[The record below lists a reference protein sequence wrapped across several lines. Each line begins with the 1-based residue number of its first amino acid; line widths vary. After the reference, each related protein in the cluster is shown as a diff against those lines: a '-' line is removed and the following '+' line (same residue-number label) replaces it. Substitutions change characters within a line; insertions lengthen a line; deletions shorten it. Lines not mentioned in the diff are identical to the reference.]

1 MNRLIVSL
9 IGAALLIGVGAY
21 IYTNIDSAGPQ
32 TGERPDV
39 VNESMQTYTSPNTGL
54 TLTYPVKYFL
64 EEKNTGSP
72 QRGRFTIVL
81 MEDTAENKAVR
92 EGTGPAREGPPTIT
106 IDMFQN
112 DLDSYTADSW
122 IRGTNDSNYKL
133 SPNGV
138 IATTSIN
145 GVSAL
150 SYRWS
155 GLYEGETRV
164 IARPD
169 WVYVLSVTWL
179 TREDALVSDFEAILS
194 TIELE

>member
-1 MNRLIVSL
+1 MNRLIVSV
-9 IGAALLIGVGAY
+9 IGAALLVGIGAY
-21 IYTNIDSAGPQ
+21 MYTNLDSAGPQ
-32 TGERPDV
+32 TGETPDV
-39 VNESMQTYTSPNTGL
+39 ANESMRTYTSPNTGL
-54 TLTYPVKYFL
+54 TLTYPDKYFL
-64 EEKNTGSP
+64 EEKNIGSP

-112 DLDSYTADSW
+112 NLDSYTADSW

-133 SPNGV
+133 SSNRA

-145 GVSAL
+145 AVSAR

-164 IARPD
+164 VARPD
-169 WVYVLSVTWL
+169 WLYAFSVTWL
-179 TREDALVSDFEAILS
+179 TPDDALVSDFEKILS
-194 TIELE
+194 TVQF